1 MPALQNLVLTDRTPV
16 TPVDRTFVPRDIS
29 RDGVG
34 VVVNAAATP
43 IGGQTVSVS
52 LKKATTKYK
61 GEVRLVIPV
70 VQTETVNG
78 VDRLVVVRTAYLTL
92 QTSFD
97 EESTEQERT
106 DAIGMLANGLGTSK
120 ALIHDTL
127 VKLQG
132 VY

>member
-1 MPALQNLVLTDRTPV
+1 MPQLQNLVLTDRTPV
-16 TPVDRTFVPRDIS
+16 TPVDRTFVPRDIAN
-29 RDGVG
+29 GVG

-52 LKKATTKYK
+52 LKKATSRYK

-70 VQTETVNG
+70 VQTETING
-78 VDRLVVVRTAYLTL
+78 VDRPVVVRTAYLTL

-106 DAIGMLANGLGTSK
+106 DAIGMLANGLGTGK
-120 ALIHDTL
+120 TLVHDAL

>member
-1 MPALQNLVLTDRTPV
+1 MPQLQNLVLTDRTPV
-16 TPVDRTFVPRDIS
+16 TPVDRTFVPRDIVN
-29 RDGVG
+29 GVG

-52 LKKATTKYK
+52 LKKATSRYK

-70 VQTETVNG
+70 VQTETING
-78 VDRLVVVRTAYLTL
+78 VDRPVVVRTAYLTL

-106 DAIGMLANGLGTSK
+106 DAIGMLANGLGTGK
-120 ALIHDTL
+120 TLVHDAL